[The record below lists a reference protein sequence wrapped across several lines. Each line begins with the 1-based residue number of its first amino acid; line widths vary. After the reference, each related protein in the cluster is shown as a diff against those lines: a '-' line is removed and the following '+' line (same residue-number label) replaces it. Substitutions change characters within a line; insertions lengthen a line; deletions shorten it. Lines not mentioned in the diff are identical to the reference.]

1 MIEDLRVWWNKWRE
15 KIEDL
20 RVWWKN
26 MKGKDLDKNNKHDEK
41 KGEEKCD
48 GGRGE

>member
-1 MIEDLRVWWNKWRE
+1 
-15 KIEDL
+15 
-20 RVWWKN
+20 

-48 GGRGE
+48 GGRGEERK